1 MKTRPRTILAGL
13 VAAVALGSLGWLE
26 PIQRAA
32 ETSVGTEIA
41 VRAGGDLQ
49 RAIDSARPG
58 DVITLEAGAAFNGP
72 FTLPEKSGDEWI
84 TIRSDAENRLPAP
97 GSRVDPSQA
106 ALMPKLEASIGSVL
120 TALPGAHHY
129 RLVGIEIRPKPGVFL
144 YNLVSLGASETA
156 SAQLPHDIAI
166 ERCYLH
172 GDPAR
177 GARRGIALNSR
188 ETTVVDSH
196 LSDFKENGADSQ
208 AIAGWNG
215 AGPFRIENNR
225 LEAAGENILF
235 GGADPSI
242 RDLVPSDI
250 RILRNDVIK
259 PLVWKAG
266 EAGYQGT
273 AWTVKNLLELKNA
286 RRVVVE
292 GNRFEQNWVQ
302 AQNGFAIL
310 FTVRN
315 QDGTAPWSV
324 VEDVT
329 FVNNVVRH
337 TGSAVNI
344 LGHDDGAASGQT
356 SRVTIRNN
364 LFEDVGGERWGGD
377 GRLFQVLDGAA
388 DVVIEHN
395 TALQTGNLVTADG
408 RPSNGFVF
416 RDNIALN
423 NAYGIVGSGAAP
435 GSSTLAAF
443 FPGAVVSRNVIVG
456 ADARAY
462 PPDNFFPGR
471 LDDVGFVSAQDGNY
485 RLRDGSPYKRRASD
499 GTDVGVDMD
508 ALGTI
513 GGPQAPSPSPPPE
526 RQRPDGAAVT
536 GSPRDPPRGFSFAAL
551 LFWGAVALLLY
562 THVGYPA
569 VLLAWARLR
578 PRRVARA
585 DITPDVSVLIVAHDE
600 AARIGARL
608 DNVLSLDYPS
618 EKLEVVVGSDGSTDQ
633 TVDRARDYEARGVR
647 VVGFAERR
655 GKPSVLNDLVP
666 SCRGEILVLGD
677 ARQRFGGDAL
687 RALVAPFADPEVGA
701 VSGELMLEDE
711 RTGVGAGMGA
721 YWRHEKLIRSA
732 ESRIG
737 SMVGATGAI
746 YAIRRELFSPLPS
759 DTILDDVVLPV
770 RIARRGRRV
779 VFEPRA
785 KAYDH
790 APRSSAQE
798 LARKVRTIAGNFQ
811 LFARES
817 WLLSPL
823 GNPIWLQ
830 AVSHK
835 GLRLLTPAL
844 LGAALSANAALLSAG
859 WPYRLLLAAQAAF
872 YAAALGGYALRRVRP
887 VALLSVPYALCLLA
901 WATVVA
907 AARSLGAGQT
917 VTWTSADAAEGP

>member
-1 MKTRPRTILAGL
+1 MILASL
-13 VAAVALGSLGWLE
+13 AAAVALGWLGWLA
-26 PIQRAA
+26 PTQRAA
-32 ETSVGTEIA
+32 GTGVGTEVP

-58 DVITLEAGAAFNGP
+58 DVITLEAGATFTGP
-72 FTLPEKSGDEWI
+72 FTLPEKSGDDWI
-84 TIRSDAENRLPAP
+84 TIRSDAEDRLPAQ
-97 GSRVDPSQA
+97 GTRVDPSQA
-106 ALMPKLEASIGSVL
+106 ALMPKLEASVGSVL

-129 RLVGIEIRPKPGVFL
+129 RFVGIEMRPRAGVFL
-144 YNLVSLGASETA
+144 YDLVSLGTSETA
-156 SAQLPHDIAI
+156 TAQLPHDLAF

-172 GDPAR
+172 GDAMR
-177 GARRGIALNSR
+177 GTRRGIALNSR
-188 ETTVVDSH
+188 DTSVVDSY

-215 AGPFRIENNR
+215 SGPFRIENNR

-250 RILRNDVIK
+250 QILRNDVSK
-259 PLVWKAG
+259 PLAWKAG

-329 FVNNVVRH
+329 FANNVVRH

-344 LGHDDGAASGQT
+344 LGHDEGVASGQT

-377 GRLFQVLDGAA
+377 GRLFQILDGAV

-408 RPSNGFVF
+408 RPNGGFVF
-416 RDNIALN
+416 RDNIALG
-423 NAYGIVGSGAAP
+423 NAYGIVGSGTAP
-435 GSSTLAAF
+435 GLGTLAAF

-462 PPDNFFPGR
+462 PPDNFFPAR
-471 LDDVGFVSAQDGNY
+471 VDDVGFTSVREGDY

-499 GTDVGVDMD
+499 GTDVGVDMN
-508 ALGTI
+508 ALGAI
-513 GGPQAPSPSPPPE
+513 GGPEAPSPSPPPE
-526 RQRPDGAAVT
+526 RQRPEGAAGP
-536 GSPRDPPRGFSFAAL
+536 GSMRDPPGGSPFAAL

-569 VLLAWARLR
+569 LLLAWARLR
-578 PRRVARA
+578 PRPFARA
-585 DITPDVSVLIVAHDE
+585 DITPDVSLLIVAHDE
-600 AARIGARL
+600 GARIGARL
-608 DNVLSLDYPS
+608 ENVLSLDYPTD
-618 EKLEVVVGSDGSTDQ
+618 KLEIVVGSDGSTDR
-633 TVDRARDYEARGVR
+633 TVARARDYETRGVR
-647 VVGFAERR
+647 VVGFDGRR

-666 SCRGEILVLGD
+666 SCRGHILVFGD
-677 ARQRFGGDAL
+677 ARQRFERGAL
-687 RALVAPFADPEVGA
+687 RALVAPFADPEVGG
-701 VSGELMLEDE
+701 VSGELVLEDE
-711 RTGVGAGMGA
+711 RTGVGIGMGA
-721 YWRHEKLIRSA
+721 YWRHEKVIRSA

-737 SMVGATGAI
+737 STVGATGAI
-746 YAIRRELFSPLPS
+746 YAIRRELFSALPP

-770 RIARRGRRV
+770 RIARQGRRM

-785 KAYDH
+785 KAYDL
-790 APRSSAQE
+790 APLAAAQE
-798 LARKVRTIAGNFQ
+798 LARKIRTIAGNFQ
-811 LFARES
+811 LFARER

-823 GNPIWLQ
+823 GNPLWLQ

-835 GLRLLTPAL
+835 GLRLLTPVL
-844 LGAALSANAALLSAG
+844 LGVALGANAALFSAG
-859 WPYRLLLAAQAAF
+859 WPYRPLLAAQAAF
-872 YAAALGGYALRRVRP
+872 YAAALGGYCLRRVHP
-887 VALLSVPYALCLLA
+887 LPLLSVPYALCLLA

-907 AARSLGAGQT
+907 AARWLGAGQA
-917 VTWTSADAAEGP
+917 VTWARADAAEGP